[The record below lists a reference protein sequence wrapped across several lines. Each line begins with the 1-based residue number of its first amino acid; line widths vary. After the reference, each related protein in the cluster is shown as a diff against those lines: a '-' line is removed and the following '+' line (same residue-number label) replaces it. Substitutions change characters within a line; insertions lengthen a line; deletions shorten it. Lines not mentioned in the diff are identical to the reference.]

1 MKKLLALLLAAVMT
15 ASLAACGGA
24 SSGSQAPSSEAA
36 PSGEASSSEAASGE
50 ADAAGTADYEKETI
64 QIAALKGPT
73 AIGMLQ
79 MMEDAQNGEAP
90 DDYQF
95 TLAGSADEIVGRI
108 VQGEF
113 DIAAVPTNLAAV
125 LYNRAEGRVQLG
137 ALNTLGVLY
146 MLENG
151 QTIQSVADLAG
162 KTVHTI
168 SKGSVPEYVL
178 NYVLAQNGLDPQ
190 TDLTVEYHTESTE
203 VAALLAA
210 GEAQVAML
218 PQPFVTSVL
227 TQNDQVRVAL
237 DMTEEWDKV
246 GDGSVLTMGCIVV
259 QKDFAQ
265 NHPEAMARFLEAYDQ
280 SVAWVTDEANLEEA
294 AALCESFDIM
304 NAAVARQAIPEC
316 NIVFITGD
324 EMEEK
329 VGGFLQVLYDADPS
343 AVGGAMPDEAF
354 YYKG

>member
-1 MKKLLALLLAAVMT
+1 MKKLLALLLAAAMT

-79 MMEDAQNGEAP
+79 MMEDAQKGEAP

-304 NAAVARQAIPEC
+304 NAAVAQQAIPEC

>member
-24 SSGSQAPSSEAA
+24 SSSSQAPSSEAA

-50 ADAAGTADYEKETI
+50 EDAAGTADYEKETI

-304 NAAVARQAIPEC
+304 NAAVAQQAIPEC

>member
-1 MKKLLALLLAAVMT
+1 MAT
-15 ASLAACGGA
+15 
-24 SSGSQAPSSEAA
+24 
-36 PSGEASSSEAASGE
+36 
-50 ADAAGTADYEKETI
+50 
-64 QIAALKGPT
+64 
-73 AIGMLQ
+73 
-79 MMEDAQNGEAP
+79 
-90 DDYQF
+90 
-95 TLAGSADEIVGRI
+95 
-108 VQGEF
+108 
-113 DIAAVPTNLAAV
+113 
-125 LYNRAEGRVQLG
+125 
-137 ALNTLGVLY
+137 
-146 MLENG
+146 
-151 QTIQSVADLAG
+151 
-162 KTVHTI
+162 
-168 SKGSVPEYVL
+168 
-178 NYVLAQNGLDPQ
+178 
-190 TDLTVEYHTESTE
+190 
-203 VAALLAA
+203 LLAA

>member
-24 SSGSQAPSSEAA
+24 SSSSQAPSSEAA

-79 MMEDAQNGEAP
+79 MMEDAQKGEAP

>member
-24 SSGSQAPSSEAA
+24 SSSSQAPSSEAA
-36 PSGEASSSEAASGE
+36 PSGEASSSEAVSGE

-79 MMEDAQNGEAP
+79 MMEDAQKGEAP

>member
-24 SSGSQAPSSEAA
+24 SSSSQAPSSEAA

-79 MMEDAQNGEAP
+79 MMEDAQKGESP